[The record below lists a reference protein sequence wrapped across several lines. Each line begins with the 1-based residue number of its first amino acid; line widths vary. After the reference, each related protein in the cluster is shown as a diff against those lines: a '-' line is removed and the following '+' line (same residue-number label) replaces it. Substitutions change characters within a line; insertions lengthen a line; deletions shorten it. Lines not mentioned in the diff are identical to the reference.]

1 MSRNFM
7 LLYGRKSVLE
17 RLRVNPDSVRKVF
30 MRDKAQMLRIE
41 RLAHKCSIP
50 LERVPARKIESMKRA
65 KNVQG
70 VIARVDRFE
79 YTPYEELLS
88 LPGQEKRSLIL
99 LDGINDP
106 QNFGVIIRSLACF
119 GGFALV
125 IPDSGACRVT
135 EAVLHVA
142 CGGENYV
149 RIAKVPDLGE
159 ALMAAGKQGY
169 WIMGAMINDGESV
182 NSVSM
187 SFPLGLVLGSELEGI
202 SPDLERYLDAK
213 VYIPMP
219 GVGLSL
225 NVGMA
230 CTVFAHE
237 INRQRE
243 LKRGPGE

>member
-1 MSRNFM
+1 MARNFM
-7 LLYGRKSVLE
+7 LLYGKKSVLE
-17 RLRVNPDSVRKVF
+17 RLQVNPASVLRVF
-30 MRDKAQMLRIE
+30 MQDKTRIPRIE
-41 RLAHKCSIP
+41 KLIRKHNIP
-50 LERVPARKIESMKRA
+50 LDRISARKIENMKRA

-70 VIARVDRFE
+70 VIARVDKFK
-79 YTPYEELLS
+79 YTSYEELLS
-88 LPGQEKRSLIL
+88 SPRHEKLSLVL
-99 LDGINDP
+99 LDRINDP

-119 GGFALV
+119 GGFAV
-125 IPDSGACRVT
+125 IIPESRACMVT

-149 RIAKVPDLGE
+149 RVAKVQDLGD
-159 ALMAAGKQGY
+159 AIVAAKKQGY
-169 WIMGAMINDGESV
+169 WIMGAIVNDGESV

-187 SFPLGLVLGSELEGI
+187 AFPLGLVLGSEVEGVSSKLEQ
-202 SPDLERYLDAK
+202 YLDTK

-237 INRQRE
+237 INRQ
-243 LKRGPGE
+243 KCSKD

>member
-1 MSRNFM
+1 VARNFM
-7 LLYGRKSVLE
+7 LLYGKKSVCE
-17 RLRVNPDSVRKVF
+17 RLRINPASVRKIF
-30 MRDKAQMLRIE
+30 MRDKIEIPRIE
-41 RLAHKCSIP
+41 KLIREYNIP
-50 LERVPARKIESMKRA
+50 LERIPARKIENMKGA

-88 LPGQEKRSLIL
+88 SSRHEKLNLVL
-99 LDGINDP
+99 LDRINDP
-106 QNFGVIIRSLACF
+106 QNFGVIIRGLACF
-119 GGFALV
+119 GGFAV
-125 IPDSGACRVT
+125 IIPESSACMVT

-149 RIAKVPDLGE
+149 RVAKVQDLGK
-159 ALMAAGKQGY
+159 ALVAAKKQGY
-169 WIMGAMINDGESV
+169 WIMGAIVNDGESV
-182 NSVSM
+182 DSISM
-187 SFPLGLVLGSELEGI
+187 SFPLGLVLGSEAKGV
-202 SPDLERYLDAK
+202 SPELERYLDTK

-237 INRQRE
+237 INRQ
-243 LKRGPGE
+243 KCSKD